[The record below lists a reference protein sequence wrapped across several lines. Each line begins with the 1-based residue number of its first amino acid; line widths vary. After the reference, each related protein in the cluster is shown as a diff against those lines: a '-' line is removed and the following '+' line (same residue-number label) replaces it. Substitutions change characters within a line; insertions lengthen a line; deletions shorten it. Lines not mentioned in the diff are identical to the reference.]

1 MYLSE
6 VIKSVPHDMQNESPD
21 FAGASQVG
29 QDSISSSTL
38 SIEGSFGMGSIPGS
52 GGSLGS
58 NGSGLTSDKVV
69 FSVRGGSVESSW
81 DFSNSVPHDLQNRSD
96 TSATTPHREQNF

>member
-6 VIKSVPHDMQNESPD
+6 VIKFVPQDMQNERSD
-21 FAGASQVG
+21 FAGASQDG

-38 SIEGSFGMGSIPGS
+38 SIEGSIGMGSIPGS
-52 GGSLGS
+52 GGSAGS
-58 NGSGLTSDKVV
+58 KGSRLTSDKVV
-69 FSVRGGSVESSW
+69 FSVRGGSVAISW
-81 DFSNSVPHDLQNRSD
+81 DFSNSVPHDLQNRSE